1 MSRHLIL
8 LATVLL
14 VLASCGKVYHLAD
27 VQSRSYRIE
36 KASYPVDV
44 KVAATIEPYKLQLD
58 KTMNEVIGYCEKELV
73 KGKPTSTLTNWF
85 ADALQDEAQQLS
97 SEPVDFAV
105 QNYGG
110 IRMPV
115 FGKGPVTVGKMYELM
130 PFDNVMYILKLK
142 GTDVKTFFDR
152 MAESGGWPVSRNVS
166 FRIEYG
172 KAENIRIKG
181 VALDTNAVYTAA
193 IPDYIANGG
202 DNMTFLKA
210 LPSVNT
216 GMLLRDMLIKNVRDL
231 QAKGLTINPQ
241 EDQRITQ

>member
-1 MSRHLIL
+1 MNKFSFVIPALIL
-8 LATVLL
+8 F
-14 VLASCGKVYHLAD
+14 LASCGKVYHLAD
-27 VQSRSYRIE
+27 VQGRTYRIE

-44 KVAATIEPYKLQLD
+44 RVASVIEPYKLELD

-73 KGKPTSTLTNWF
+73 KGKPNSTLTNWF
-85 ADALQDEAQQLS
+85 ADALQDEAQEIS
-97 SEPVDFAV
+97 AEPIDFAV

-110 IRMPV
+110 IRVPV

-142 GTDVKTFFDR
+142 GTDVKMLFDK

-181 VALDTNAVYTAA
+181 AALDTTAVYTAA

-202 DNMTFLKA
+202 DNMIFLKN

-216 GMLLRDMLIKNVRDL
+216 GVLLRDMLIKNVKDL
-231 QAKGLTINPQ
+231 QAKGKSINPQ
-241 EDQRITQ
+241 EDQRITE